1 MSYFTT
7 MNLPAPAHGQFLDLL
22 KQYGDRPDA
31 AVLDFEAALR
41 RFFDVPAVSTWSNCF
56 TSIALALRHAS
67 AGRAPRVVVAGLA
80 YRRTADIVL
89 WAGLQPLF
97 VDNSAHDLALDLS
110 ALRRTLSREPVGC
123 ILAQHPMVHLLDIEA
138 LSALAD
144 EFQVPVVFDSVEA
157 TGASYRGH
165 RLGRFGVAEAFSLH
179 PSKVIN
185 AAEGGVLTFGDEAQ
199 YRQFGKSMTDLGLW
213 DATSGRPAMFQL
225 EPLHAVMGL
234 ASLSIYNEVRDRH
247 RSHFERYR
255 DGLAGS
261 RSLKLVQ
268 YDGET
273 DPNYKSVLVQIVN
286 PSTTFR
292 SRLMSHLEARRIGA
306 RAYYAPLH
314 PLTQS
319 AELPAARALAE
330 QYMIL
335 PIGHSVSLTDIDS
348 ICACIAD
355 FERQAGS
362 EPTGGVHA

>member
-7 MNLPAPAHGQFLDLL
+7 MNLPAPAHGKFLDLL
-22 KQYGDRPDA
+22 KHYEDRPQA

-41 RFFDVPAVSTWSNCF
+41 RFFDVPAVCTWSNCF
-56 TSIALALRHAS
+56 TSIALALRHAA

-89 WAGLQPLF
+89 WAGLEPVF

-138 LSALAD
+138 LCALAD

-199 YRQFGKSMTDLGLW
+199 HRRFGKSMSDLGLW
-213 DATSGRPAMFQL
+213 DASTGRPSMFQL

-234 ASLSIYNEVRDRH
+234 ASVSIYEEVRDRH

-255 DGLAGS
+255 EGLADS
-261 RSLKLVQ
+261 RGLGLVQ
-268 YDGET
+268 YDAET
-273 DPNYKSVLVQIVN
+273 DPNYKSVLVQILN
-286 PSTTFR
+286 PSPAFR
-292 SRLMSHLEARRIGA
+292 SRLMSHLESRRIGA

-319 AELPAARALAE
+319 AQLPAARALAE

-355 FERQAGS
+355 FEQQS
-362 EPTGGVHA
+362 ESESTGGVHA